1 MKYSLFIKLVLGFV
15 LAAAGIGTAQ
25 ANLVTYNFTGYDYYN
40 TALTVNGNISFDAS
54 ALNVSGVYPGNYG
67 FNCTGVGSFCYTT
80 TNSVGLSA
88 NLVRSD
94 ALTIAISDQDNNYV
108 ARIAS
113 MPGDALDGYA
123 QVFVQAYSNS
133 GGNGGFATLYGY
145 GLSSSYDPALID
157 WAAPGGYS
165 KYGYFVDS
173 FTGAS
178 ETFVLTSVTVST
190 SNVPEPATLALLGL
204 ALAGAGL
211 AKRRK
216 AK

>member
-1 MKYSLFIKLVLGFV
+1 MKYSRFIKLVLGFV

-54 ALNVSGVYPGNYG
+54 ALNLSEVSPGYYGYGVD
-67 FNCTGVGSFCYTT
+67 CTDGGGYCGYTP
-80 TNSVGLSA
+80 NSVGISA

-113 MPGDALDGYA
+113 KPGDASDGVG
-123 QVFVQAYSNS
+123 QIFVQAYSNS

-145 GLSSSYDPALID
+145 RLSSSYEI
-157 WAAPGGYS
+157 GR
-165 KYGYFVDS
+165 
-173 FTGAS
+173 AS
-178 ETFVLTSVTVST
+178 CRERV
-190 SNVPEPATLALLGL
+190 
-204 ALAGAGL
+204 
-211 AKRRK
+211 
-216 AK
+216 